1 MHLGSISASA
11 AVGLVLATGLAV
23 GHVPARAA
31 GDAVR
36 GAQAYEERCGAC
48 HSVEADRVG
57 PRHAG
62 VVGRKAGSVAGF
74 AYSPALKAST
84 IRWDEQA
91 LDRWLTNPEA
101 LVPGQ
106 RMGYSLTDPMVRA
119 DVIAYLATLMAPRP

>member
-1 MHLGSISASA
+1 VHPGSISASIA
-11 AVGLVLATGLAV
+11 GGLVLSMGLAL
-23 GHVPARAA
+23 GHVSARAT

-48 HSVEADRVG
+48 HSVDADRVG

-62 VVGRKAGSVAGF
+62 VMGRKAGNVPGF
-74 AYSPALKAST
+74 AYSPALKASN
-84 IRWDEQA
+84 IRWDEQT

-106 RMGYSLTDPMVRA
+106 RMGYSLADPMLRA
-119 DVIAYLATLMAPRP
+119 DVIAYLGTLTAPRP